1 MADKNEIS
9 ELDFNVEKALK
20 SLDSVNEKLKTLETE
35 SLKYA
40 TNIGNNINS
49 ALQNVGNFDTKK
61 IQSSM
66 NKAINV
72 SKTTS
77 DKIVLDNVRTNNKIK
92 IEENKTLQYKEKLEA
107 KKAASAEASNNR
119 QIQSAKTLADKITEY
134 AKTFII
140 YQGFNQ
146 LKNVASQVIEEMV
159 GVEEQ
164 MVSIDRVMEN
174 GLTNVDRY
182 RDKLIQ
188 LAEDYGNTFSNVADI
203 TLKLAQAGFNEQESL
218 ALTEKTLLALNTA
231 DLNATQATSDM
242 IAVMAQWGLMTGD
255 AKKEAEDYGAI
266 IDKIN
271 KVADNFPTTSED
283 IMAALKKTSSAF
295 NLAGASIDETIATIV
310 AAEKASQRGGKQIGT
325 ALSNIIQQLKET
337 KKIGI
342 AEGLGI
348 SFYTDENKTEFK
360 DIMTIFSEL
369 SAKMQQLKND
379 GKESST
385 EMQELLNIFTVFRR
399 NIGASLL
406 GEMAGEDSTYA
417 QVLETSINSL
427 GYSLKENAKY
437 MSTAKA
443 AQAQLN
449 AELMKLKTE
458 VWDGGLEEVYRDLL
472 STGKDMI
479 SWLRDIIKNVGV
491 LPATIGAVTLAITA
505 LNTKISVKD
514 IITLISKIKL
524 INAEIKA
531 SGVALKSTDKILDGT
546 SKSFKEYVVSV
557 GTGKV
562 TMKGYTA
569 SLIASKAATVALT
582 VASIALKAAISA
594 GVALAITALTKA
606 INDAAHAQENYIQ
619 QQEELY
625 SKAKEN
631 ADGYAEEAENIS
643 KLRKEYEEL
652 AKKGDNR
659 TVEENQKI
667 LEIQE
672 KINSTIK
679 ETGKQVEL
687 VVTRT
692 NEHGKAVTEV
702 NTEYESQLRTIKA
715 IEREKQAQKVQ
726 ALKEAAEAK
735 INAKVGTTLDYNF
748 WSKSNIYKALQNAQI
763 DTSSVAPKQFSYSE
777 LGFEE
782 SYEKKLAK
790 AFNSMDIQRQ
800 YETLKQWRTE
810 LVNAQGDSKKYANA
824 ISDIDTKLA
833 ELKKQTD
840 EANDAIDEYNQALKE
855 LYSQS
860 MNLSE
865 YNDTLSAISKEY
877 GKNENIKNI
886 VNDLQNLNKNF
897 QKGNITT
904 QEYFDN
910 LQKKIKEIDFSNYK
924 KQVNQDETL
933 AQLSESKDEIIST
946 SMELGLS
953 AEEAEDAYEKLVTKA
968 TTLTEEE
975 SNELKGYEAVFAET
989 TRYIAESLEEL
1000 QNSFDDGEITFK
1012 DYTQSLAETNAN
1024 LLELYSKEQD
1034 LHYVQNEGWVDA
1046 GGKIDY
1052 YATNLQELQDQAKS
1066 FIGVLDEMA
1075 KSYDYIAENADAFG
1089 NAAFTASNVADEAY
1103 QNLATNFTARLN
1115 EMKDSNSQAF
1125 DAITSKVIED
1135 SGITANELLDANG
1148 YITNAFATNNDA
1160 FNVALNEAAKQSQEA
1175 TKKLATTTG
1184 TLISNLGKAIENFK
1198 YNINFEVSGSI
1209 EPGGNILN
1217 LATGKAFKPT
1227 SNLQLS
1233 VTGTPGNNSVSDLA
1247 SSLQSWGSDFSN
1259 YISTSNNYKSLLD
1272 TINPYVSK
1280 HQNFSSGSGTGSGA
1294 SSGASS
1300 GTGSGS
1306 SGGTKSSGSSS
1317 KTTSDEAKA
1326 EEEAYK
1332 KRLSAFKDYIS
1343 DKEELESRWVS
1354 KQKELGQLGTTDFLY
1369 ITQER
1374 IKRYQE
1380 YLDEIKNATW
1390 INEEDRLALEKTYTQ
1405 KIEDLQLDYIGYLKD
1420 KLDEEIEAIKTK
1432 NEEKAQLIKDN
1443 AQKQIDAL
1451 KKVEDEN
1458 DRIRKKEEYEQKRK
1472 EHLDDI
1478 SYWEQRTGREAQE
1491 NLKTAK
1497 KNLED
1502 LDKEWQ
1508 QQKEDWNLEDQITEI
1523 ENRRD
1528 AELKAIEE
1536 EQKKEIAALQA
1547 IYDAKV
1553 KLFSETGQIIYE
1565 DSIIQSKALYEQYKN
1580 LFVNPIMSDLEK
1592 IRQANT
1598 VATPSPT
1605 TSTSSEPEKKYEDYT
1620 IQYGDT
1626 LSGLAAKF
1634 GTTIEKIMEANP
1646 YITNKNRIYAGKTLQ
1661 IPKFHEGGIVGGN
1674 NKEGY
1679 ALLKSREVVLKPE
1692 WAASLNRMMKYFDG
1706 VTTNGFPV
1714 AETSPRIEVKGNLVE
1729 IKANI
1734 QDRNDADYL
1743 TKKIEKTLK
1752 DKFNIKK

>member
-20 SLDSVNEKLKTLETE
+20 SLDDVNEKLKTLETE

-40 TNIGNNINS
+40 TNIGKNIND
-49 ALQNVGNFDTKK
+49 ALQSVGNIDTKK

-66 NKAINV
+66 NEAVNV

-77 DKIVLDNVRTNNKIK
+77 DKIILDTVRANNKIRVQ
-92 IEENKTLQYKEKLEA
+92 ENDTLQYKERVET
-107 KKAASAEASNNR
+107 KKAASAEAANNR
-119 QIQSAKTLADKITEY
+119 QIKSAKTLSDKITEY
-134 AKTFII
+134 AKTFLI

-182 RDKLIQ
+182 RYKLIQ

-203 TLKLAQAGFNEQESL
+203 TLKLAQAGFDEQESL

-255 AKKEAEDYGAI
+255 ATKEAEDYGAI

-271 KVADNFPTTSED
+271 KVADHFPTTSED

-310 AAEKASQRGGKQIGT
+310 AAEKASQRGGKEIGT

-342 AEGLGI
+342 AEDLGI
-348 SFYTDENKTEFK
+348 SFYTDETKTEFK

-417 QVLETSINSL
+417 KVLETSINSL
-427 GYSLKENAKY
+427 GYSLEENTKY

-458 VWDGGLEEVYRDLL
+458 VWDGGLEQVYRNLL
-472 STGKDMI
+472 STGKDML
-479 SWLRDIIKNVGV
+479 SWLGDVIKDVGV
-491 LPATIGAVTLAITA
+491 LPATIGAVTLAVTA
-505 LNTKISVKD
+505 LNTKVDVASIK
-514 IITLISKIKL
+514 TLITKIKE
-524 INAEIKA
+524 INVAIVASKNGLKA
-531 SGVALKSTDKILDGT
+531 TDDVLDGT
-546 SKSFKEYVVSV
+546 SSSFKQYVANV
-557 GTGKV
+557 GKGKV
-562 TMKGYTA
+562 TLQGYTA

-582 VASIALKAAISA
+582 VASIALKAAISLA
-594 GVALAITALTKA
+594 LTAAVTALAKA
-606 INDAAHAQENYIQ
+606 IDEAAHAQEKFIE

-625 SKAKEN
+625 SKAKESS
-631 ADGYAEEAENIS
+631 DKYSEEKQNI
-643 KLRKEYEEL
+643 KELREEYEKL
-652 AKKGDNR
+652 AAKGDAR
-659 TVEENQKI
+659 TSDEDAKI

-672 KINSTIK
+672 KINSIIK
-679 ETGKQVEL
+679 DTGKQVEL
-687 VVTRT
+687 VKTRT
-692 NEHGKAVTEV
+692 DEHGKSVTEV
-702 NTEYESQLRTIKA
+702 NKEYESQLRTIKA
-715 IEREKQAQKVQ
+715 IEREKQLQNVN

-735 INAKVGTTLDYNF
+735 ANEKVGTTLDYNWF
-748 WSKSNIYKALQNAQI
+748 KRGTIYKALRDAVV
-763 DTSSVAPKQFSYSE
+763 DTSSIAKNNHGYSE
-777 LGFEE
+777 MGSGGDYEE
-782 SYEKKLAK
+782 DLSK
-790 AFNSMDIQRQ
+790 AFNELDFDKQ
-800 YETLKQWRTE
+800 YQTLKKWREE

-824 ISDIDTKLA
+824 ISEIDTKLSDMEKQA
-833 ELKKQTD
+833 E
-840 EANDAIDEYNQALKE
+840 EANTAIEAYNDALKE
-855 LYSQS
+855 LYSES
-860 MNLSE
+860 ENLSE
-865 YNDTLSAISKEY
+865 YSDTLSAIMKNY
-877 GKNENIKNI
+877 GKNEKIKGL
-886 VNDLQNLNKNF
+886 VSDLQNLNKNF
-897 QKGNITT
+897 QDGKVTT
-904 QEYFDN
+904 QEYFDG
-910 LQKKIKEIDFSNYK
+910 LQQKINEIDFSNYK
-924 KQVNQDETL
+924 KQLNSEETKK
-933 AQLSESKDEIIST
+933 QLEENKDTIIQS
-946 SMELGLS
+946 SIEMGLS
-953 AEEAEDAYEKLVTKA
+953 AEEAESAYENLITKA

-975 SNELKGYEAVFAET
+975 TNELQGYQSIFAET
-989 TRYIAESLEEL
+989 TRYIAESLEEI
-1000 QNSFDDGEITFK
+1000 QNSYDDGEITFK
-1012 DYTQSLAETNAN
+1012 DYNQSLIDTNDS
-1024 LLELYSKEQD
+1024 LLQLYAKEND
-1034 LHYVQNEGWVDA
+1034 LHYVQNEGWANANDE
-1046 GGKIDY
+1046 IDY
-1052 YATNLQELQDQAKS
+1052 YATNLQEIQDQAES
-1066 FIGVLDEMA
+1066 FIGVLDSMA
-1075 KSYDYIAENADAFG
+1075 ESYDYIAENADAFG

-1103 QNLATNFTARLN
+1103 QNLATNFTASLN
-1115 EMKDSNSQAF
+1115 QMKDTNEEAF
-1125 DAITSKVIED
+1125 NAITDKVIEN
-1135 SGITANELLDANG
+1135 SGITANELLDSNG
-1148 YITNAFATNNDA
+1148 YITNAFNTNNKA
-1160 FNVALNEAAKQSQEA
+1160 LNVALNEAARQSQEA
-1175 TKKLATTTG
+1175 AKKLATSTG
-1184 TLISNLGKAIENFK
+1184 TLISNLGKAIANFK
-1198 YNINFEVSGSI
+1198 YNIDFDVSGSI

-1217 LATGKAFKPT
+1217 LATGKSFKPT
-1227 SNLQLS
+1227 SNLRLS
-1233 VTGTPGNNSVSDLA
+1233 VSGSPGARSSVADLA
-1247 SSLQSWGSDFSN
+1247 KSLQDWGSDYNN
-1259 YISTSNNYKSLLD
+1259 YITSSSDYKSLID
-1272 TINPYVSK
+1272 TIKPYVSK
-1280 HQNFSSGSGTGSGA
+1280 NTSGYSGGKEYSSRTPSSSSGSGGNK
-1294 SSGASS
+1294 
-1300 GTGSGS
+1300 
-1306 SGGTKSSGSSS
+1306 KSYSS
-1317 KTTSDEAKA
+1317 KTSNDEAKA

-1332 KRLSAFKDYIS
+1332 KRLEAFKNYVS
-1343 DKEELESRWVS
+1343 DKEALEQRWVS
-1354 KQKELGQLGTTDFLY
+1354 KQKELGQLGTKDFLY

-1374 IKRYQE
+1374 IKRYQQ
-1380 YLDEIKNATW
+1380 YLDEIKKATW
-1390 INEEDRLALEKTYTQ
+1390 INEEDRLALEKTYSE

-1432 NEEKAQLIKDN
+1432 NQKKEQLIKDN

-1451 KKVEDEN
+1451 KKVENEN
-1458 DRIRKKEEYEQKRK
+1458 TRIRKQEEYEQKRK

-1478 SYWEQRTGREAQE
+1478 SYWQQRTGREAQE

-1497 KNLED
+1497 KNLEE
-1502 LDKEWQ
+1502 LDKEWK
-1508 QQKEDWNLEDQITEI
+1508 QQKEDWSLEDQITEI

-1528 AELKAIEE
+1528 AEIAAIEA
-1536 EQKKEIAALQA
+1536 EQEKEIAALQA
-1547 IYDAKV
+1547 IYDEKV

-1565 DSIIQSKALYEQYKN
+1565 DSIIQSKALYKQYKD
-1580 LFVNPIMSDLEK
+1580 LFIDPIASELDK

-1605 TSTSSEPEKKYEDYT
+1605 KSTSSEPEKKYEDYT
-1620 IQYGDT
+1620 IRYGDT
-1626 LSGLAAKF
+1626 LTSIARKF

-1646 YITNKNRIYAGKTLQ
+1646 YITNKNRIYSGKTLQ

-1706 VTTNGFPV
+1706 VTMKGLPIASNGPK
-1714 AETSPRIEVKGNLVE
+1714 IEVKGDLV
-1729 IKANI
+1729 KVNANI
-1734 QDRNDADYL
+1734 QNRNDADYL
-1743 TKKIEKTLK
+1743 TKQIEKMLK

>member
-20 SLDSVNEKLKTLETE
+20 SLDDVNEKLKTLETE

-40 TNIGNNINS
+40 TNIGKNIND
-49 ALQNVGNFDTKK
+49 ALQSVGNIDTKK

-66 NKAINV
+66 NEAVNV

-77 DKIVLDNVRTNNKIK
+77 DKIILDTVRANNKIRVQ
-92 IEENKTLQYKEKLEA
+92 ENDTLQYKERVET
-107 KKAASAEASNNR
+107 KKAASAEAANNR
-119 QIQSAKTLADKITEY
+119 QIKSAKTLSDKITEY
-134 AKTFII
+134 AKTFLI

-182 RDKLIQ
+182 RNKLIQ

-203 TLKLAQAGFNEQESL
+203 TLRLAQAGFDEQESL

-255 AKKEAEDYGAI
+255 ATKEAEDYGAI

-271 KVADNFPTTSED
+271 KVADHFPTTSED

-310 AAEKASQRGGKQIGT
+310 AAEKASQRGGKEIGT

-342 AEGLGI
+342 AEDLGI
-348 SFYTDENKTEFK
+348 SFYTDETKTEFK

-417 QVLETSINSL
+417 KVLETSINSL
-427 GYSLKENAKY
+427 GYSLEENTKY

-458 VWDGGLEEVYRDLL
+458 VWDGGLEQVYRNLL
-472 STGKDMI
+472 STGKDML
-479 SWLRDIIKNVGV
+479 SWLGDVIKDVGV
-491 LPATIGAVTLAITA
+491 LPATIGAVTLAVTA
-505 LNTKISVKD
+505 LNTKVDVASIK
-514 IITLISKIKL
+514 TLITKIKE
-524 INAEIKA
+524 INVAIVASKDGLKA
-531 SGVALKSTDKILDGT
+531 TDDVLDGT
-546 SKSFKEYVVSV
+546 SSSFKQYVANV
-557 GTGKV
+557 GKGKV
-562 TMKGYTA
+562 TLQGYTA

-582 VASIALKAAISA
+582 VASIALKAAISLA
-594 GVALAITALTKA
+594 LTAAVTALAKA
-606 INDAAHAQENYIQ
+606 IDEAAHAQEKFIE

-631 ADGYAEEAENIS
+631 SDKYSEEKQNI
-643 KLRKEYEEL
+643 KELREEYEKL
-652 AKKGDNR
+652 AAKGDAR
-659 TVEENQKI
+659 TSDEDAKI

-672 KINSTIK
+672 KINSIIK
-679 ETGKQVEL
+679 DTGKQVEL
-687 VVTRT
+687 VKTRT
-692 NEHGKAVTEV
+692 DEHGKSVTEV
-702 NTEYESQLRTIKA
+702 NKEYEAQLRTIKA
-715 IEREKQAQKVQ
+715 IEREKQLQNVN

-735 INAKVGTTLDYNF
+735 ANEKVGTTLDYN
-748 WSKSNIYKALQNAQI
+748 WLKRGTIYKALRDAVI
-763 DTSSVAPKQFSYSE
+763 DTSSIAKNNHGYSE
-777 LGFEE
+777 MGTGGD
-782 SYEKKLAK
+782 YEKDLSK
-790 AFNSMDIQRQ
+790 AFNELDFEKQ
-800 YETLKQWRTE
+800 YQTLKKWREE

-824 ISDIDTKLA
+824 ISEIDTKLSDM
-833 ELKKQTD
+833 EKQAN
-840 EANDAIDEYNQALKE
+840 EANTAIEAYNDALKE
-855 LYSQS
+855 LYSES
-860 MNLSE
+860 ENLSE
-865 YNDTLSAISKEY
+865 YSDTLSAIMKNY
-877 GKNENIKNI
+877 GKNEKIKGL
-886 VNDLQNLNKNF
+886 VSDLQNLNKNF
-897 QKGNITT
+897 QDGKVTT
-904 QEYFDN
+904 QEYFDG
-910 LQKKIKEIDFSNYK
+910 LQQKINEIDFSNYR
-924 KQVNQDETL
+924 KQLDSDETKEKL
-933 AQLSESKDEIIST
+933 EKNKDEIIQN
-946 SMELGLS
+946 SMEMGLS
-953 AEEAEDAYEKLVTKA
+953 AEEAEAAYEGLITKA

-975 SNELKGYEAVFAET
+975 ANELQGYQSIFAET
-989 TRYIAESLEEL
+989 TRYIAESLEEI
-1000 QNSFDDGEITFK
+1000 QNSYDDGEITFK
-1012 DYTQSLAETNAN
+1012 DYNQSLIDTNDS
-1024 LLELYSKEQD
+1024 LLQLYAKEND
-1034 LHYVQNEGWVDA
+1034 LHYVQNEGWANANDE
-1046 GGKIDY
+1046 IDY
-1052 YATNLQELQDQAKS
+1052 YATNLQEIQDQAKS
-1066 FIGVLDEMA
+1066 FIGVLDAMA
-1075 KSYDYIAENADAFG
+1075 ESYDYIAENADAFG

-1103 QNLATNFTARLN
+1103 QNLVTNVTARFN
-1115 EMKDSNSQAF
+1115 EMKSVNEEYFNS
-1125 DAITSKVIED
+1125 ITDKVIEQ
-1135 SGITANELLDANG
+1135 SGIAANELLDANG
-1148 YITNAFATNNDA
+1148 YITNAFESNYEA
-1160 FNVALNEAAKQSQEA
+1160 FNILLNETAKSSQEA
-1175 TKKLATTTG
+1175 TKKLANSTG
-1184 TLISNLGKAIENFK
+1184 TLISDLGKAIANFK
-1198 YNINFEVSGSI
+1198 YDINFDVSGSI

-1217 LATGKAFKPT
+1217 LATGKSFKPT
-1227 SNLQLS
+1227 SNLRLS
-1233 VTGTPGNNSVSDLA
+1233 VSGSPGDRSSVANLAKDL
-1247 SSLQSWGSDFSN
+1247 QDWGSDFSN
-1259 YISTSNNYKSLLD
+1259 YITTSSGYKSLIN
-1272 TINPYVSK
+1272 TIKPYVSK
-1280 HQNFSSGSGTGSGA
+1280 NT
-1294 SSGASS
+1294 
-1300 GTGSGS
+1300 SGS
-1306 SGGTKSSGSSS
+1306 SGGNKYSSSTPSSSSGSKSKSKSS
-1317 KTTSDEAKA
+1317 KKTSTDEAKAEAKA

-1332 KRLSAFKDYIS
+1332 KRLEAFKTYVS
-1343 DKEELESRWVS
+1343 DKEALEQRWVS
-1354 KQKELGQLGTTDFLY
+1354 KQKELGQLGTKDFLY

-1374 IKRYQE
+1374 IKRYQQ
-1380 YLDEIKNATW
+1380 YLDEIKKATW
-1390 INEEDRLALEKTYTQ
+1390 IKEEDRLALEKTYSE
-1405 KIEDLQLDYIGYLKD
+1405 KIEDLQLDYINYLKD
-1420 KLDEEIEAIKTK
+1420 KLNEEIETIKTK
-1432 NEEKAQLIKDN
+1432 NQEKEQLIKDN

-1451 KKVEDEN
+1451 KKVESEN
-1458 DRIRKKEEYEQKRK
+1458 TRIRKQEEYEQKRK

-1478 SYWEQRTGREAQE
+1478 SYWQQRTGREAQE
-1491 NLKTAK
+1491 NLKAAK
-1497 KNLED
+1497 KNLEE
-1502 LDKEWQ
+1502 LDKEWK
-1508 QQKEDWNLEDQITEI
+1508 QQKEDWSLEDQITEI

-1528 AELKAIEE
+1528 AEIAAIEA

-1547 IYDAKV
+1547 IYDEKV

-1565 DSIIQSKALYEQYKN
+1565 DSIIQSKALYKQYKD
-1580 LFVNPIMSDLEK
+1580 LFIDPIASELDK

-1605 TSTSSEPEKKYEDYT
+1605 KSTSSEPEKKYEDYT

-1626 LSGLAAKF
+1626 LTSIARKF

-1646 YITNKNRIYAGKTLQ
+1646 YITNKNRIYSGKTLQ

-1706 VTTNGFPV
+1706 VTMNGLPI
-1714 AETSPRIEVKGNLVE
+1714 ASNEPRIEVKGDLV
-1729 IKANI
+1729 KVNANI
-1734 QDRNDADYL
+1734 QNRNDADYL
-1743 TKKIEKTLK
+1743 TKQIEKMLK